1 KALNNQSLEN
11 PKNAKGLDSKS
22 KLESQNPNKIQTTKI
37 QDSKIELDSK
47 IQLESNSPK
56 LKDSKVSKTSK
67 DSMKLESSPKLD
79 SKTCQKSNKESE
91 SKQPKKIQRAKT
103 CDSKKPTKSKKSKL
117 KSFIRTIPISIA
129 LASALSSQAVA
140 GWSVIGGGNVN
151 NVGTITSNITLGDTI
166 IEATANGSYTD
177 IVIGSN
183 VTLTRNDFTA
193 SDNNII
199 RVVEADGG
207 KVTNLG
213 TLRTYSRKRVLHMQ
227 GRHMEAFI
235 NQGTI
240 NNQYWT
246 FYMKSG
252 SSLGSLINEGGTI
265 INSNTGSDGVMIRLE
280 NASSIGQITID
291 GGSIQSGRGFIS
303 LANASTIDNI
313 TISSNANVEN
323 TSSGRTSIDL
333 SGGSVTGTIS
343 VEDTASLKSNI
354 NISGNNRIGGGI
366 IIGGGSDSPT
376 FSGNIT
382 LNNGSILGQ
391 GIQVKSGTMTSEVSL
406 AGRSSI
412 SKILIDGSNSSGTN
426 GTPKLAGNITMDGTS
441 AIANGITI
449 ANGGTLDGNINTKN
463 SSSIG
468 GIVVDNGTIVGDI
481 IASGTSRLNGIT
493 IVNGGEM
500 RGNIEALWV
509 NGSDGHTMNLGN
521 IDIQSRLQGGI
532 TLANAATI
540 ESLSLSN
547 GGTITNAVS
556 IGASG
561 SLDHISILKTIT
573 LNGASG
579 INSLVVG
586 SSSDNEGTINSIT
599 LGGNSSIGSINVAEK
614 GTIANLE
621 IGNASQAG
629 SIGSIT
635 NAGKL
640 QNITLNNTS
649 TITNGITNNSGG
661 TISNIALN
669 GASTITNGIT
679 NASGGTISNITLASS
694 NTIHS
699 GITNNGVITEINHNV
714 AGVENAVTNNAD
726 GSISRL
732 IVSQGTIEYNGDGA
746 ITEELSVKNGATL
759 SMNNGSGTITMNGA
773 VGSKLYLESG
783 STFKGSLKNT
793 GNINDWTNVSNIEG
807 SFIND
812 TNANIGILKAGQITG
827 TLLNKGNIGELTI
840 DNVVG
845 TLSNES
851 EITTLSVQNRVANGI
866 LNSGNIQ
873 TLTLENSANLGSVG
887 VSNSGVIT
895 SLNNHKAGMQITNTQ
910 GIGTLAVDANTTYA
924 GNGSITNALDIDRVQ
939 TQFTISNNNNGV
951 MNTLTLAENANTAN
965 SVKTITNEGTIIGNL
980 INDLTSTNWTFG
992 VLQGNFTNNGNLTA
1006 FNTGSITGILT
1017 NGNNG
1022 IINTLN
1028 TSKVGGSIANNGN
1041 LVNLIVDSNKTLTG
1055 NGSITNSLVVQDNR
1069 GNGYTLT
1076 IGSGGTG
1083 NLNFKATN
1091 GTIDNAGTING
1102 NITNVSGSTIAD
1114 FTNSGNM
1121 VGNITNSAGST
1132 ITIFE
1137 NIGTITGNIDNTGV
1151 ITDFDNQGIIN
1162 GTLTNNG
1169 NIGDFTNSGS
1179 IKEFN
1184 NQKFIAFYE
1193 NNGIIGKFNN
1203 TGTIYGVSNSKVITG
1218 DLGNNIAALKNTGTI
1233 TGNVNLTG
1241 TCPSGGCPDDY
1252 DETLASFI
1260 NNEGTIGGSIA
1271 NNSGHTLTSI
1281 LNDSSGTIQNGI
1293 TNNGSI
1299 TNITNE
1305 GKINANGITNSSQI
1319 GMIDNKGLITGNL
1332 TNNTTSS
1339 IITTINTG
1347 SITGSIANSG
1357 EITTLNVTG

>member
-1 KALNNQSLEN
+1 
-11 PKNAKGLDSKS
+11 
-22 KLESQNPNKIQTTKI
+22 
-37 QDSKIELDSK
+37 
-47 IQLESNSPK
+47 
-56 LKDSKVSKTSK
+56 
-67 DSMKLESSPKLD
+67 MKLESSPKLD
-79 SKTCQKSNKESE
+79 SKTSQKSNKESE

-103 CDSKKPTKSKKSKL
+103 CDSKKPAKSKNSSKL

-140 GWSVIGGGNVN
+140 GWSVIGGGNVS

-213 TLRTYSRKRVLHMQ
+213 TLITYSRKRVLHMQ

-265 INSNTGSDGVMIRLE
+265 INSNTGGDGVMIRLE

-291 GGSIQSGRGFIS
+291 GGSIQSGKSFIS

-313 TISSNANVEN
+313 TISGNANVEN

-333 SGGSVTGTIS
+333 GGGSVTGTIS

-406 AGRSSI
+406 AGSSRI
-412 SKILIDGSNSSGTN
+412 SKILIDGSNMGGSGTN
-426 GTPKLAGNITMDGTS
+426 GTPKLDGDITLTTS
-441 AIANGITI
+441 QGITDGITI
-449 ANGGTLDGNINTKN
+449 ANGGTLDGNINAQN

-468 GIVVDNGTIVGDI
+468 GVVVDDGTIVGDI

-500 RGNIEALWV
+500 QGNIEARWV
-509 NGSDGHTMNLGN
+509 SGSSGHTMNLGN

-532 TLANAATI
+532 TLGNAATI

-547 GGTITNAVS
+547 RGTITNAVS
-556 IGASG
+556 IGTG
-561 SLDHISILKTIT
+561 GTDGHTSILKTIT

-586 SSSDNEGTINSIT
+586 SSSDNAGTINSIT
-599 LGGNSSIGSINVAEK
+599 LGGNSSIGSINVAER

-621 IGNASQAG
+621 IGNASQVG

-661 TISNIALN
+661 TISNI
-669 GASTITNGIT
+669 
-679 NASGGTISNITLASS
+679 TLASS
-694 NTIHS
+694 NTIHN

-714 AGVENAVTNNAD
+714 AGVENAVTNNTD

-732 IVSQGTIEYNGDGA
+732 IVSQGTIEYNGEGA
-746 ITEELSVKNGATL
+746 ITEELSVKGGATL
-759 SMNNGSGTITMNGA
+759 SMDNGSGTITMNGA
-773 VGSKLYLESG
+773 VGSKLNLESG

-793 GNINDWTNVSNIEG
+793 GSIDDWDNVSNIEG

-827 TLLNKGNIGELTI
+827 TLLNKGNIGDLTI

-845 TLSNES
+845 TLNNES
-851 EITTLSVQNRVANGI
+851 EITTLSVQSEITQGI

-873 TLTLENSANLGSVG
+873 TLTLENSADLGSIG

-895 SLNNHKAGMQITNTQ
+895 SLNNHKAGMQITNTR

-924 GNGSITNALDIDRVQ
+924 GNGSITNALNVTGST
-939 TQFTISNNNNGV
+939 TQFTINNNG
-951 MNTLTLAENANTAN
+951 TLTLAENANTAN
-965 SVKTITNEGTIIGNL
+965 SVKTIINKGTIIGNL
-980 INDLTSTNWTFG
+980 INTLTTDWTFG
-992 VLQGNFTNNGNLTA
+992 ILQGNFTNNGNLTA
-1006 FNTGSITGILT
+1006 FNTGSIIGNLT
-1017 NGNNG
+1017 NGNKG

-1041 LVNLIVDSNKTLTG
+1041 LVNVIVDADKTLTG
-1055 NGSITNSLVVQDNR
+1055 NGSITNSLVVQNNS
-1069 GNGYTLT
+1069 GNGFTLT
-1076 IGSGGTG
+1076 IGNNGAG

-1091 GTIDNAGTING
+1091 GTINNAGTI
-1102 NITNVSGSTIAD
+1102 
-1114 FTNSGNM
+1114 

-1137 NIGTITGNIDNTGV
+1137 NIG
-1151 ITDFDNQGIIN
+1151 
-1162 GTLTNNG
+1162 
-1169 NIGDFTNSGS
+1169 
-1179 IKEFN
+1179 
-1184 NQKFIAFYE
+1184 
-1193 NNGIIGKFNN
+1193 
-1203 TGTIYGVSNSKVITG
+1203 
-1218 DLGNNIAALKNTGTI
+1218 
-1233 TGNVNLTG
+1233 
-1241 TCPSGGCPDDY
+1241 
-1252 DETLASFI
+1252 
-1260 NNEGTIGGSIA
+1260 
-1271 NNSGHTLTSI
+1271 
-1281 LNDSSGTIQNGI
+1281 
-1293 TNNGSI
+1293 
-1299 TNITNE
+1299 
-1305 GKINANGITNSSQI
+1305 
-1319 GMIDNKGLITGNL
+1319 
-1332 TNNTTSS
+1332 
-1339 IITTINTG
+1339 
-1347 SITGSIANSG
+1347 
-1357 EITTLNVTG
+1357 